1 MGFSDVVKSLKV
13 SLNNLKKEEERKKDM
28 PLTHNLELSDGVM
41 LVLLTGSEE
50 DGDGCWES
58 SVWIQPY

>member
-28 PLTHNLELSDGVM
+28 PLTHNLEFSDGVM
-41 LVLLTGSEE
+41 FVLLTGSEE

-58 SVWIQPY
+58 PVWI

>member
-1 MGFSDVVKSLKV
+1 MGFFNVVKSLKV

-28 PLTHNLELSDGVM
+28 PLTHNLEFSDGVM
-41 LVLLTGSEE
+41 LVLLMGPEE

-58 SVWIQPY
+58 SVWIRSY